1 MDTLASR
8 KGPGKSSRE
17 EHKGGRE
24 ETRPDP
30 TRRVGAG
37 VSAREKQQQQEEEEG
52 KARRRGEAETRRRE
66 RQGGEERRQ
75 RQGEETRWEERS
87 RRRSGTGRS
96 RVQALLLPLRKRK
109 IWCCCSQ
116 VQKNPDLMGRKEDVG
131 DPSGDKG
138 LSTARMTRLGLRG

>member
-52 KARRRGEAETRRRE
+52 KARRRGEETETRRRDPV
-66 RQGGEERRQ
+66 GG
-75 RQGEETRWEERS
+75 
-87 RRRSGTGRS
+87 
-96 RVQALLLPLRKRK
+96 K
-109 IWCCCSQ
+109 IKKKKWH
-116 VQKNPDLMGRKEDVG
+116 G
-131 DPSGDKG
+131 
-138 LSTARMTRLGLRG
+138 